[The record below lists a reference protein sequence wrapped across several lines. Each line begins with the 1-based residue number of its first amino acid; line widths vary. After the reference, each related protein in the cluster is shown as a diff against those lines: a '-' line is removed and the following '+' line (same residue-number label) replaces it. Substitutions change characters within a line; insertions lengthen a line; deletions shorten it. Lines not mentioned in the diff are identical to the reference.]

1 MLTLCYIVER
11 IETCLLLQ
19 GVEVGMGDLLSWV
32 LFCRRTNLADFVDRS
47 LESNSWFFSNILF
60 PTQSVHWVYNMYYS
74 WNVYGDILET
84 NMKGCSMCLR
94 LYNNK
99 NIVRLQKIHFKL
111 NINCLSIIN
120 LQLSCVAVCIM
131 GNTDGNYSH
140 PDPLSETVDR
150 TVQYCQIV
158 ICCRLK

>member
-1 MLTLCYIVER
+1 MLTLRYIVER

-32 LFCRRTNLADFVDRS
+32 LFRRPTNLADFVDRS
-47 LESNSWFFSNILF
+47 LESNSWFFFSKIIF
-60 PTQSVHWVYNMYYS
+60 PTQSVQWVYNMYYS
-74 WNVYGDILET
+74 WNVILIDYIFTYLLFVYGDILGT

-99 NIVRLQKIHFKL
+99 KMTENTFQTKY
-111 NINCLSIIN
+111 
-120 LQLSCVAVCIM
+120 QLSEYHKLAAIM
-131 GNTDGNYSH
+131 CCSLYNGQLWWKLFPPWPAQWN
-140 PDPLSETVDR
+140 
-150 TVQYCQIV
+150 